1 VKWPW
6 TQTKIVLA
14 PPTPKP
20 RDLEEAERL
29 KRELEARLRNVELMT
44 RVLRRRP

>member
-1 VKWPW
+1 MPW
-6 TQTKIVLA
+6 SRPKILLA

-29 KRELEARLRNVELMT
+29 KRELEARLRNVEQMT